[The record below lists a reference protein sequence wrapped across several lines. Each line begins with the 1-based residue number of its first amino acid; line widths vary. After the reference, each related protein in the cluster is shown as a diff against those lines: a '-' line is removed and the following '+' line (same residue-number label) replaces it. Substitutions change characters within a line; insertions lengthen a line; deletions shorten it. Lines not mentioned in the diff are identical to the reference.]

1 MLHVARSICDAP
13 RWLGLWAQL
22 PLQVNSPAP
31 ATKYTR
37 HPCTKGVRSACTNGE
52 TRMSVT
58 PSALH
63 SLVARSTASSRT
75 ACSAFFLALLRWM
88 RPFLALKQDER
99 VTTDVSFAACMQRME
114 PSGQQHIATTNLLR
128 VAAVQTGPEMG
139 CCCIGD
145 WNSGRGGVGR
155 AAFVDGSP
163 SSTTG
168 ASV

>member
-1 MLHVARSICDAP
+1 MLHVARIICDAP

-22 PLQVNSPAP
+22 PLQVNSLAP

-75 ACSAFFLALLRWM
+75 ACSAFFLALLRWV
-88 RPFLALKQDER
+88 RPFLGLKQDER

-114 PSGQQHIATTNLLR
+114 PSGQQHIETTNLLR
-128 VAAVQTGPEMG
+128 GAAVQTGSEMG
-139 CCCIGD
+139 CC
-145 WNSGRGGVGR
+145 
-155 AAFVDGSP
+155 
-163 SSTTG
+163 
-168 ASV
+168 

>member
-1 MLHVARSICDAP
+1 MHERGAQRMHKWGDSHVRDTQRAPLVGRSLYGFIEDHVLC
-13 RWLGLWAQL
+13 
-22 PLQVNSPAP
+22 VFS
-31 ATKYTR
+31 
-37 HPCTKGVRSACTNGE
+37 
-52 TRMSVT
+52 
-58 PSALH
+58 
-63 SLVARSTASSRT
+63 
-75 ACSAFFLALLRWM
+75 ALLRWV
-88 RPFLALKQDER
+88 RPFTSPFPCLGLKQDER